1 MKVSKGLIVTLIV
14 IIVLLVIALGVWIGI
29 SFVAGNSSPSALSPY
44 SAVYLSTGDI
54 YFGKLSME
62 PTPHMSDAWF
72 LQRGTD
78 SKGNPTVGVY
88 PFNQVAWGPAGDVNF
103 NPQQVIFWTRLSAT
117 SSIAQLIENP
127 AQAQAA
133 AAQNAAAGA
142 GTSPTD
148 QGSSSTGSP
157 SVSTSTSTPSH

>member
-1 MKVSKGLIVTLIV
+1 MKISKGLIITLVV

-29 SFVAGNSSPSALSPY
+29 SFVAGNSSPSAVSPY

-62 PTPHMSDAWF
+62 PAPHMSDAWF

-88 PFNQVAWGPAGDVNF
+88 PFSQVAWGPAGDVNF

-133 AAQNAAAGA
+133 AAQNAAAAASAGQGPT
-142 GTSPTD
+142 GTS
-148 QGSSSTGSP
+148 GSP
-157 SVSTSTSTPSH
+157 AGASTSTASH